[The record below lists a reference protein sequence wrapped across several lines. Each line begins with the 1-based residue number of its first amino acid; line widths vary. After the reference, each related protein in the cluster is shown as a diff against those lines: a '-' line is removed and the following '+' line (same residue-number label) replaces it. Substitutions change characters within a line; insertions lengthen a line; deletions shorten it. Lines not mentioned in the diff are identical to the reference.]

1 MAKGP
6 TIDFRTLR
14 PHHHDRKLAFEEL
27 MRQLLVADP
36 PAGCLRFEHKGPGAD
51 GGVETLAYL
60 ADGSCWGYQSKFFL
74 DQFGASEMNQI
85 SGSFRA
91 ALAAYPALSRFVV
104 AVPRNLSGGVKANAL
119 SQQQRWSRWAEAAG
133 DEAKAL
139 GRTVAIELWDETRF
153 VAALSRRDPIHAG
166 IRQYWFD
173 SETLDQAWFAD
184 RFATNRAD
192 LNARYNPAHH
202 VDVSAQ
208 WALDTLSRNT
218 AYRAT
223 VASHL
228 EAHAEAR
235 STFETLAATVGDQR
249 DSALYSA
256 LDASLAAAAAA
267 GSALGFFGS
276 RPVDF
281 EPLRKALDHLVLTEG
296 LQSPSDFRLQ
306 REASAAVDPEPHWGT
321 QERRQA
327 WFAYREALERLVE
340 TADEIDQETLV
351 LPRVM
356 LVGEAGAGKSHSL
369 AHLVE
374 THLADGG
381 AAVMALGQHFVSGDP
396 RSQWLDRLGLGGLTF
411 TDFLGALQAAAGA
424 TGMPGLIVIDAIN
437 ESHDFSMW
445 QKNLAGLVD
454 EISRFDQLAFVISC
468 RETYEGACVPEG
480 LAMVRREHHGF
491 AGNASAAI
499 KAYFDDHG
507 IDRPSAPFLDSA
519 FANPL
524 FLSVCIR
531 RLNAE
536 GRRAFP
542 LGLDGATELFNFWI
556 DGVER
561 VLVGRNYARLAL
573 GDGRLREAM
582 RRFSSQLAIEG
593 VSALPMAR
601 AKALLEEAVADI
613 APATARDILLFRLLD
628 EGVLRREID
637 RAGVESVTITFQ
649 RFSDYFIADAL
660 IDMTGS
666 APSLAAA
673 LRPGGSL
680 HYLVSRGAGRYA
692 GVVETLMAR
701 TPERL
706 GLELVELDADF
717 PRDVPFRLDVF
728 LSSLR
733 WRAPAAV
740 STRTVQLFELQWART
755 EGRRAD
761 LLNLLIQV
769 STVPDHPLNADY
781 LHARLRDL
789 PLPERDGLI
798 ADYLIRH
805 MVEGPIETLMDW
817 AAEARTDL
825 AEPERVRL
833 ALVVIA
839 WVTASSNRIVRDSAS
854 KTLTAVL
861 SRSPR
866 LMAGLI
872 DAFSGVDDA
881 YVRERIYAAVLATA
895 THAEVELEALRRA
908 AIAAWRDVFSRSPV
922 ERHAFIRHHA
932 KGLVELAAARGVL
945 ADEIELARAR
955 PPYAS
960 IPIEQWP
967 EASDLAAFVDTAPD
981 IVSSVVGYYDAEE
994 GRFSTPGDF
1003 GNYTMST
1010 LGHSFCAEPR
1020 TEAPPQTRGQVA
1032 KAFWSGLQM
1041 QGGKLAAL
1049 ASKAISAHAT
1059 LQEAQSRRPLK
1070 YFPLDLESDD
1080 PPADADLESLAD
1092 SFDVAN
1098 AALREALPKGASWPP
1113 YPDHRADDYPLFSK
1127 SRARLWAARRAIELG
1142 WTADRHKE
1150 LEERMSYWG
1159 GRDKHALERIGKKY
1173 QWIAFHELIGAL
1185 QDHYWSVADDGA
1197 PEVLTNVLRVEELDI
1212 DLSYAA
1218 TGAASLPPGL
1228 PSIGIPQ
1235 TDRPEPSS
1243 IEEALTWARAPT
1255 DIPHVPDLVEAL
1267 AVDGARWWLIYGT
1280 QRDRGYMDKLQAV
1293 GPMRTSQGSIQL
1305 VIVHKAEITTLHERL
1320 SAGRLNAV
1328 EMMEAGHYQDDLFG
1342 QYRSELAGD
1351 ETPLT
1356 RRARKID
1363 YGFVSRR
1370 FSPHRG
1376 EYDHS
1381 GVKEIGFEIPR
1392 PWILRGLDLR
1402 PAGPDA
1408 PWYVDRHGRPVFVDR
1423 STIDGTV
1430 GTPMINADLLEPL
1443 LAELGYLAAW
1453 LYWGEKDGGVGSGK
1467 GFSRRDGPFAR
1478 ETYCGLW
1485 WRSEASWQGS
1495 LWKAD
1500 GDKLHPWIDDE

>member
-1 MAKGP
+1 MATGP
-6 TIDFRTLR
+6 TVDFRTLR
-14 PHHHDRKLAFEEL
+14 PHQHDRKLAFEEL

-51 GGVETLAYL
+51 GGVEALAHL
-60 ADGSCWGYQSKFFL
+60 SDGSCWGYQSKFFL
-74 DQFGASEMNQI
+74 DRFGASEIEQI

-91 ALAAYPALSRFVV
+91 ALAAYPSMSRYVV
-104 AVPRNLSGGVKANAL
+104 AVPRNLSGGVKANSL
-119 SQQQRWSRWAEAAG
+119 SQQQRWSRWAKSATNDAE
-133 DEAKAL
+133 AL
-139 GRTVAIELWDETRF
+139 GRSVSIKLWDETLF
-153 VAALSRRDPIHAG
+153 VAALSRRDPIHVG
-166 IRQYWFD
+166 IRHYWFD
-173 SETLDQAWFAD
+173 SDTLDPEWFAD

-192 LNARYNPAHH
+192 LNARYNPKHH

-218 AYRAT
+218 AYRAA

-228 EAHAEAR
+228 EAHEVAR
-235 STFETLAATVGDQR
+235 ATLETLAAAVGDNR
-249 DSALYSA
+249 DPALYGA
-256 LDASLAAAAAA
+256 LDASLRAAADASAALDFV
-267 GSALGFFGS
+267 GN

-296 LQSPSDFRLQ
+296 LESPSDLRSQ
-306 REASAAVDPEPHWGT
+306 REASAAVDPEPQWGT
-321 QERRQA
+321 HERRHA
-327 WFAYREALERLVE
+327 WFAYREALERLME
-340 TADEIDQETLV
+340 TADEIDQETLT
-351 LPRVM
+351 LPRVL

-396 RSQWLDRLGLGGLTF
+396 RPQWLDRLGLSGLTF
-411 TDFLGALQAAAGA
+411 TDFLGAMQAAAGA
-424 TGMPGLIVIDAIN
+424 TGKPGLIVIDAIN

-445 QKNLAGLVD
+445 QNNLAGLVE
-454 EISRFDQLAFVISC
+454 EISRFDQLALVVSC
-468 RETYEGACVPEG
+468 RETYETACVPEG
-480 LAMVRREHHGF
+480 LTLVRRVHHGF

-499 KAYFDDHG
+499 KAYFDEHG

-561 VLVGRNYARLAL
+561 ALVSRSYGRISL
-573 GDGRLREAM
+573 GDGRMRDAM
-582 RRFSSQLAIEG
+582 RRFARQLAIDG
-593 VSALPMAR
+593 VSALPMAS

-637 RAGVESVTITFQ
+637 RAGLERVTITFQ

-673 LRPGGSL
+673 LRPGGGL
-680 HYLVSRGAGRYA
+680 HYLVARGGGRYV

-706 GLELVELDADF
+706 GVELIELDADF
-717 PRDVPFRLDVF
+717 ARDVPFGMNVF

-733 WRAPAAV
+733 WRAPTAV
-740 STRTVQLFELQWART
+740 SARTVQLFELQWRRSEAP
-755 EGRRAD
+755 RAD
-761 LLNLLIQV
+761 LLNLLVQV
-769 STVPDHPLNADY
+769 STLPDHPLNADY

-789 PLPERDGLI
+789 ALSERDALL
-798 ADYLIRH
+798 ADYLIKH

-817 AAEARTDL
+817 AGEARTDL

-833 ALVVIA
+833 ALIVIA
-839 WVTASSNRIVRDSAS
+839 WMTASSNRVVRDKAS
-854 KTLTAVL
+854 KTLTTVL

-866 LMAGLI
+866 LMAVLI
-872 DAFSGVDDA
+872 DAFAGVDDA
-881 YVRERIYAAVLATA
+881 YVRERVYASVVATA
-895 THAEVELEALRRA
+895 THAEAEPEALRCA
-908 AIAAWRDVFSRSPV
+908 AVAAWRDVFARSDV
-922 ERHAFIRHHA
+922 EWHAFIRHHA
-932 KGLVELAAARGVL
+932 RGLIELAAARGVL
-945 ADEIELARAR
+945 ADEIELVRAR

-960 IPIEQWP
+960 APIEAWP
-967 EASDLAAFVDTAPD
+967 EVSDLAALVGTASA
-981 IVSSVVGYYDAEE
+981 IVSSVVGHYEE
-994 GRFSTPGDF
+994 EEEAFSMPGDF
-1003 GNYTMST
+1003 GQYTMST
-1010 LGHSFCAEPR
+1010 LGHRFYAEVR
-1020 TEAPPQTRGQVA
+1020 SERPPSTRGQVGEA
-1032 KAFWSGLQM
+1032 YWKELEA
-1041 QGGKLAAL
+1041 QGGEVAAR
-1049 ASKAISAHAT
+1049 AAEAISAHTA
-1059 LQEAQSRRPLK
+1059 LEEARSRRPSR
-1070 YFPLDLESDD
+1070 YFALDLESED
-1080 PPADADLESLAD
+1080 PPADMDLEALAD
-1092 SFDVAN
+1092 RFDRAN
-1098 AALREALPKGASWPP
+1098 AALQEVLPKGASWPP
-1113 YPDHRADDYPLFSK
+1113 YPDHRADDYPLFLK
-1127 SRARLWAARRAIELG
+1127 SRARLWVARRAIELG
-1142 WTADRHKE
+1142 WIADRHEE

-1159 GRDKHALERIGKKY
+1159 DRDKHALERIGKKY

-1185 QDHYWSVADDGA
+1185 QDHYWSVGDDKA

-1218 TGAASLPPGL
+1218 TDPALIPAGL
-1228 PSIGIPQ
+1228 PSMGIRD
-1235 TDRPEPSS
+1235 TDRPRPAS
-1243 IEEALTWARAPT
+1243 IEEALSWAHAPT
-1255 DIPHVPDLVEAL
+1255 DIPHVPDLVEAR
-1267 AVDGARWWLIYGT
+1267 ATDGDRWWLVYGT
-1280 QRDRGYMDKLQAV
+1280 QRDTGYMDKLQAI
-1293 GPMRTSQGSIQL
+1293 GPMQTSQGSIQL
-1305 VIVHKAEITTLHERL
+1305 VIVPKTEIASLHERL
-1320 SAGRLNAV
+1320 TTDKLNAV
-1328 EMMEAGHYQDDLFG
+1328 EMMESGHYQDDLFG
-1342 QYRSELAGD
+1342 KYRSELAGD
-1351 ETPLT
+1351 EPALT
-1356 RRARKID
+1356 RRARQID

-1381 GVKEIGFEIPR
+1381 GVREIGFEIPR

-1423 STIDGTV
+1423 SATDGIV
-1430 GTPMINADLLEPL
+1430 GTPMINADRLEPL
-1443 LAELGYLAAW
+1443 LAKQGYVAAW

-1467 GFSRRDGPFAR
+1467 GFSRREGPFAR

-1485 WRSEASWQGS
+1485 WRVEGSWQGS
-1495 LWKAD
+1495 LWNAD
-1500 GDKLHPWIDDE
+1500 GDKLHPWMDDE

>member
-36 PAGCLRFEHKGPGAD
+36 PARCLRFEHKGPGAD
-51 GGVETLAYL
+51 GGVETLAHF
-60 ADGSCWGYQSKFFL
+60 ADGSSWGYQSKFFL
-74 DQFGASEMNQI
+74 DQFGASEINQI
-85 SGSFRA
+85 SSSFRA
-91 ALAAYPALSRFVV
+91 ALAAYPALSRYVV
-104 AVPRNLSGGVKANAL
+104 AVPRNLSGGMKANTL

-173 SETLDQAWFAD
+173 SDTLDQAWFAD

-208 WALDTLSRNT
+208 WALDTLSRSV

-223 VASHL
+223 VGSHL
-228 EAHAEAR
+228 EAHAAAREA
-235 STFETLAATVGDQR
+235 FKTLASMVGDRR
-249 DSALYSA
+249 DPALYSA

-267 GSALGFFGS
+267 GSTLGFFGS

-296 LQSPSDFRLQ
+296 LESPSDLRLQ
-306 REASAAVDPEPHWGT
+306 REASAAVDPDPQWGT

-327 WFAYREALERLVE
+327 WFAYREALERLLE
-340 TADEIDQETLV
+340 TADEIDQETLA
-351 LPRVM
+351 LPRVL

-374 THLADGG
+374 SHLAHGG

-396 RSQWLDRLGLGGLTF
+396 RPQWLDRLGLSQISF
-411 TDFLGALQAAAGA
+411 TEFLGALQAAAGA
-424 TGMPGLIVIDAIN
+424 TGKPGLIVIDAIN

-445 QKNLAGLVD
+445 QNNLAGLVD
-454 EISRFDQLAFVISC
+454 EISRFDQLALVISC
-468 RETYEGACVPEG
+468 RETYEAACVPEG
-480 LAMVRREHHGF
+480 LTMVRREHHGF

-561 VLVGRNYARLAL
+561 ALIGRNFARLAL

-593 VSALPMAR
+593 ASALPMAR
-601 AKALLEEAVADI
+601 AKALFEEAVADI

-637 RAGVESVTITFQ
+637 RAGVETVTITFQ

-666 APSLAAA
+666 APALAAA

-680 HYLVSRGAGRYA
+680 HYLVARGAGRYA

-706 GLELVELDADF
+706 GVELVELDTDF
-717 PRDVPFRLDVF
+717 PRDVPFGLDVF

-740 STRTVQLFELQWART
+740 SARTVQLFELQWART

-789 PLPERDGLI
+789 PMPERDVLI

-805 MVEGPIETLMDW
+805 MVEGPIETLLDW

-833 ALVVIA
+833 ALLVIA
-839 WVTASSNRIVRDSAS
+839 WVTASSNRIVRDNAS

-866 LMAGLI
+866 LMGDLI

-881 YVRERIYAAVLATA
+881 YVRERIHAAVLATA
-895 THAEVELEALRRA
+895 THAEGEPEALRRA
-908 AIAAWRDVFSRSPV
+908 AVAAWRDIFARSPV

-932 KGLVELAAARGVL
+932 RGLIELAAARGVL
-945 ADEIELARAR
+945 AEEIELQEAR

-960 IPIEQWP
+960 APIQNWP
-967 EASDLAAFVDTAPD
+967 EATDLSAFTETASS
-981 IVSSVVGYYDAEE
+981 IVSSVLGYYDDEE
-994 GRFSTPGDF
+994 ERFSTPGDF

-1010 LGHSFCAEPR
+1010 LGHSFYAEVRSELPPR
-1020 TEAPPQTRGQVA
+1020 PRGQVGE
-1032 KAFWSGLQM
+1032 AFWKGLEA
-1041 QGGKLAAL
+1041 QGGDVAAR
-1049 ASKAISAHAT
+1049 AAEAFSAHTA
-1059 LQEAQSRRPLK
+1059 LEEARSRRPSP
-1070 YFPLDLESDD
+1070 YFSLDLESED
-1080 PPADADLESLAD
+1080 PPADIDLEAMAD
-1092 SFDVAN
+1092 RFDVAN
-1098 AALREALPKGASWPP
+1098 AALREVLPKGAPWPP

-1127 SRARLWAARRAIELG
+1127 SRARLWVAQRVMELG
-1142 WTADRHKE
+1142 WVADRHRE

-1185 QDHYWSVADDGA
+1185 QDHYWSVGDDGV
-1197 PEVLTNVLRVEELDI
+1197 PEVLINVLRVEELDI
-1212 DLSYAA
+1212 DLSYTVTAV
-1218 TGAASLPPGL
+1218 ASPPPGL
-1228 PSIGIPQ
+1228 PSMGMMD
-1235 TDRPEPSS
+1235 TDRPRPSS
-1243 IEEALTWARAPT
+1243 IEEALSWAREPT
-1255 DIPHVPDLVEAL
+1255 DIPHVPDLVEAR
-1267 AVDGARWWLIYGT
+1267 AADGDRWWLVYGT
-1280 QRDRGYMDKLQAV
+1280 ERDRGYMDKLQAV

-1305 VIVHKAEITTLHERL
+1305 VIVPKTEIALLHERL
-1320 SAGRLNAV
+1320 SAAKLNAV
-1328 EMMEAGHYQDDLFG
+1328 EMMESGHYQDDLFG

-1351 ETPLT
+1351 EPALT
-1356 RRARKID
+1356 RRAGKID

-1381 GVKEIGFEIPR
+1381 GVREISFEIPR

-1423 STIDGTV
+1423 WTMDATA
-1430 GTPMINADLLEPL
+1430 GTPMINADRLEPL
-1443 LAELGYLAAW
+1443 LAERGYVAAW
-1453 LYWGEKDGGVGSGK
+1453 LYWGEKDGGMGSGK
-1467 GFSRRDGPFAR
+1467 GFSRREGPFVR

-1485 WRSEASWQGS
+1485 WRLEAFWQGS

-1500 GDKLHPWIDDE
+1500 GDKLHPWMDDE